1 MRIAGKG
8 KTIPLTT
15 YLPVAYEFL
24 LRSSSCDKGWVVED
38 GRIFTED
45 SNGNFVSLPLSTLE
59 SMIQGQRNILRDLE
73 NARACA
79 ISKGEK

>member
-1 MRIAGKG
+1 MR

-15 YLPVAYEFL
+15 HIPVVYEFL
-24 LRSSSCDKGWVVED
+24 LRSANCDKGWVTED

-45 SNGNFVSLPLSTLE
+45 GNGRGFVTMPLSTLE
-59 SMIQGQRNILRDLE
+59 SMIQGQRNIIRDLE

-79 ISKGEK
+79 ISKSEK